1 MKKLIRPSEKIL
13 LFLAFLGDFYT
24 VAYSRSHGFGL
35 NKSLFEALDI
45 KNTAFR
51 QAVWRFLKTGE
62 IEKIVDKQGR
72 ACLRLSAPGIDRIER
87 IFPLYRLASR
97 PWDGKWR
104 IVVFDIAEKE
114 HRLRDYLREKL
125 VSLGF
130 GKLQESVYITPLDV
144 LADLKEF
151 LKEAGLYGQAIVFEA
166 MELFSPNPK
175 VIANYVWRLD
185 EINERYRKLTERVE
199 EIKGE
204 GEDKSKIKKIK
215 EDFFSLLL
223 KDPILPKEFLSEDWE
238 GEETRKIIL
247 SL

>member
-1 MKKLIRPSEKIL
+1 MKKLIRPSERIL
-13 LFLAFLGDFYT
+13 LALAFFGDLYT

-35 NKSLFEALDI
+35 NKSLFQAMDI

-62 IEKIVDKQGR
+62 VEKIIDRQGR
-72 ACLRLSAPGIDRIER
+72 VCLKLSAPGVERIER
-87 IFPLYRLASR
+87 IFPLYKLSSK

-104 IVVFDIAEKE
+104 IVVFDITEKE

-130 GKLQESVYITPLDV
+130 GRLQESVYVTPLDV

-151 LKEAGLYGQAIVFEA
+151 LKEKDLYGKAIVFEA
-166 MELFSPNPK
+166 KELFSLNPK
-175 VIANYVWRLD
+175 IIAGYVWKL
-185 EINERYRKLTERVE
+185 EKINNDYYELIERVE
-199 EIKGE
+199 KTQIEV
-204 GEDKSKIKKIK
+204 DKEEIKKIK
-215 EDFFSLLL
+215 EDFFNLLL
-223 KDPILPKEFLSEDWE
+223 KDPLLPREFLPEDWV
-238 GEETRKIIL
+238 GEKARKVVL